1 MKCSMCG
8 SENSGTKFCTSCGA
22 RLYDDNDTSSPVT
35 GNAVDSGSAGFGSDD
50 PGTDAS
56 NGISQGIEEVEA
68 SAVQAAEDLNN
79 TASEA
84 FHTMAGDTGSDNS
97 NNTDSGSSGSYDT
110 GSAGTADSS
119 NYYDAGYQGGYSY
132 NDGYTEGGGYI
143 GFSIASLIC
152 GIISMVCCICSCANL
167 PLCIAAIV
175 LGIITL
181 TKHYDGKGMAIA
193 GLITGGLGLI
203 LGLVMLG
210 GYLSDGEIRNSV
222 DEVFD
227 L

>member
-8 SENSGTKFCTSCGA
+8 SENNGTRFCTSCGA
-22 RLYDDNDTSSPVT
+22 RLYDDNDTVSPVT
-35 GNAVDSGSAGFGSDD
+35 GNIEDSGTAGFSSDD

-56 NGISQGIEEVEA
+56 IGISQGIEEAEA
-68 SAVQAAEDLNN
+68 SAAQAAEDLNN
-79 TASEA
+79 AAGEA
-84 FHTMAGDTGSDNS
+84 FHTMAGSTSSGNDS
-97 NNTDSGSSGSYDT
+97 NTDSAASGSYDT
-110 GSAGTADSS
+110 GSAGAEGSS

-132 NDGYTEGGGYI
+132 NDGYTEGGGFI
-143 GFSIASLIC
+143 GFAIASLIC
-152 GIISMVCCICSCANL
+152 GIISMLCCICSCANL

-193 GLITGGLGLI
+193 GIITGGLGLV

-210 GYLSDGEIRNSV
+210 GYLSDGELRESV

-227 L
+227 M

>member
-8 SENSGTKFCTSCGA
+8 SENNGTRFCTSCGA
-22 RLYDDNDTSSPVT
+22 RLYEDNDTASPVT
-35 GNAVDSGSAGFGSDD
+35 GNAEDSGTALFGSDD
-50 PGTDAS
+50 AGTAAS
-56 NGISQGIEEVEA
+56 MGISQSIEEAEA
-68 SAVQAAEDLNN
+68 SAAQAAEDLNN
-79 TASEA
+79 TAGEA
-84 FHTMAGDTGSDNS
+84 FHTMAGSNVSGNAGNTGSAA
-97 NNTDSGSSGSYDT
+97 SGSYDT
-110 GSAGTADSS
+110 GSAEAEGNS

-132 NDGYTEGGGYI
+132 NDGYTEGGGNI

-152 GIISMVCCICSCANL
+152 GIISMLCCICSCANL

-193 GLITGGLGLI
+193 GIITGGLGLI
-203 LGLVMLG
+203 FGLVMLG
-210 GYLSDGEIRNSV
+210 GYLSDGEIRDSV